1 MKALMLAGME
11 RAREGAELR
20 KRETPEPPTLAPAL
34 PEVLFWL
41 QVIPKSFYHLKT
53 CFVVVSLLLK
63 FFCFLLFLIL
73 FHIVWILHIFLVFK
87 YSHYTFIAHIQ
98 WYFRKQTTLWNYQSV
113 FLQILN
119 LWSGVNPPVLTS
131 EAELPV
137 NLSARTEIFCW
148 TSVQKAMLGSP
159 APEHF
164 MLTRYLSHCFPQ
176 QCYCYW
182 NSLSSTFAA
191 MSAQQVQHFWD
202 CQTKNP

>member
-1 MKALMLAGME
+1 MQSPWRLWCLLEWKGPGREQSWE
-11 RAREGAELR
+11 RGRRLSL
-20 KRETPEPPTLAPAL
+20 PPSL
-34 PEVLFWL
+34 PLCQRCYFGSKWFLKVSISSQNLFCCCFIVVKVFL
-41 QVIPKSFYHLKT
+41 FSFV
-53 CFVVVSLLLK
+53 F
-63 FFCFLLFLIL
+63 
-73 FHIVWILHIFLVFK
+73 FLVFK
-87 YSHYTFIAHIQ
+87 YSHYTFIAHVQ